1 MSGTAKNDTAKNDPA
16 KSDTGKGDDDT
27 ERIAKVM
34 ARAGLCSRRDAEAWI
49 AAGRVTVNGQK
60 LTSPAVNVGPL
71 DDVRVDGRPLPAAEK
86 SRLFR
91 YHKPRGLVTTAKDPE
106 GRPTVFENLPDKLPR
121 LISVGRLDLNSEGLL
136 LLTND
141 GELARRLELPATGW
155 VRRYRVR
162 VNGRVD
168 AATLATLA
176 DGIEIEGVRY
186 GAIEA
191 VLDRQQGGNAWL
203 TMSLTE
209 GKNREIR
216 KVCAH
221 FGWTVGRLIRL
232 SYGPFQ
238 LGHLERGEVEEVPGR
253 ILRDQLGRPGGAPP
267 LRPHQASGGKARP
280 PKPAPKH
287 EKDHKKR
294 EAQPLS
300 MTPAAAPQPSR
311 DGSEPA
317 RRKLSHERRAER
329 QRAQQQAGDTG
340 AAHRDRAERR
350 QAPVERKP
358 FEPKPAERKS
368 TDRKPAD
375 YKPTG
380 TLRLQP
386 TGSKPSGKK
395 PGGGH
400 KPDGNKRADSKP
412 TGNKA
417 PGNKAPGNK
426 TIGNKA
432 MGNKPAGNKPAGA
445 KRSDAH
451 RFRRP

>member
-1 MSGTAKNDTAKNDPA
+1 MSSAPISNAGN
-16 KSDTGKGDDDT
+16 TGKGDDDT

-86 SRLFR
+86 TRLFR

-203 TMSLTE
+203 TMGLTE

-238 LGHLERGEVEEVPGR
+238 LGHLERGEVEEVPGK

-280 PKPAPKH
+280 PKPAPKR

-294 EAQPLS
+294 DAQPVN
-300 MTPAAAPQPSR
+300 MTPAAAPPPPSR
-311 DGSEPA
+311 DGAEPA

-329 QRAQQQAGDTG
+329 QRAQQQASDTG
-340 AAHRDRAERR
+340 PAHRDRTERSQGSAESK
-350 QAPVERKP
+350 Q
-358 FEPKPAERKS
+358 
-368 TDRKPAD
+368 TDR
-375 YKPTG
+375 KPTG

-386 TGSKPSGKK
+386 SSPQRSDKKQSDKK
-395 PGGGH
+395 PGGY
-400 KPDGNKRADSKP
+400 KSAANRSADGKP

-417 PGNKAPGNK
+417 
-426 TIGNKA
+426 IGNKA
-432 MGNKPAGNKPAGA
+432 VGSKQVRNKQAGSKPDANRPAGNKPAGTKPTGT